1 MPTVTQQ
8 LRGRVCIEPGLLQ
21 VLDSYALHKGTWLGG
36 QVEAEIQLT
45 LHSPGWA
52 SGMVGQRG
60 GGGPFKIFPA
70 VL

>member
-1 MPTVTQQ
+1 M
-8 LRGRVCIEPGLLQ
+8 
-21 VLDSYALHKGTWLGG
+21 LDSYALHKGTWLGG